1 MSKLT
6 RALGRTLK
14 SNISIYQI
22 DGSGRDSYISY
33 NNGGFWK
40 DNFIS
45 GKNKQRT
52 SAPRRKYTLIS
63 LTRNPPP
70 FKYWSDGSGR
80 DSYISYNEGGLVQK
94 FTANNSIEL
103 SSYLRNDN
111 SVNNRS
117 KRGFMGK
124 AEKKEQ
130 RILKGIERNVTKRL
144 YEKDKRKYLP
154 LLRKTFCFNNNRDT
168 MLRSYSSMNL
178 YEKSHNDIKKKENI
192 IPSVKKNIIIIK
204 KIKINK
210 K

>member
-6 RALGRTLK
+6 RSLGRTVK

-40 DNFIS
+40 DNVIS
-45 GKNKQRT
+45 GKTKQKDCV
-52 SAPRRKYTLIS
+52 PRKKYSLIS

-94 FTANNSIEL
+94 YTANNSIEL

-111 SVNNRS
+111 SVNKSR
-117 KRGFMGK
+117 KCFMGES
-124 AEKKEQ
+124 EKKEQ
-130 RILKGIERNVTKRL
+130 KILKGIERNVTLRL
-144 YEKDKRKYLP
+144 YEKEKRKFLP
-154 LLRKTFCFNNNRDT
+154 LLRRTFCFNNNNRDT
-168 MLRSYSSMNL
+168 MLRSYSSINL
-178 YEKSHNDIKKKENI
+178 YVQSSNDIKKKETVF
-192 IPSVKKNIIIIK
+192 PSVKKNIIIIK
-204 KIKINK
+204 KLKLNK
-210 K
+210 

>member
-1 MSKLT
+1 MSKLK
-6 RALGRTLK
+6 RSLGRTLK

-45 GKNKQRT
+45 GKMKQREAA
-52 SAPRRKYTLIS
+52 SRKKYSLIS

-117 KRGFMGK
+117 KRSFMGE

-130 RILKGIERNVTKRL
+130 
-144 YEKDKRKYLP
+144 
-154 LLRKTFCFNNNRDT
+154 
-168 MLRSYSSMNL
+168 
-178 YEKSHNDIKKKENI
+178 
-192 IPSVKKNIIIIK
+192 
-204 KIKINK
+204 KI
-210 K
+210 

>member
-6 RALGRTLK
+6 RSLGRTLK

-45 GKNKQRT
+45 GKMKQREAA
-52 SAPRRKYTLIS
+52 SRKKYSLIS

-117 KRGFMGK
+117 KRSFMGE

-130 RILKGIERNVTKRL
+130 KILKGIERNVTSRL
-144 YEKDKRKYLP
+144 YEKEKKKYLP
-154 LLRKTFCFNNNRDT
+154 LLRRTFCFNKNRST

-178 YEKSHNDIKKKENI
+178 HNDNI
-192 IPSVKKNIIIIK
+192 NRQYAMLATGIILLEDSVNHLKGELA
-204 KIKINK
+204 
-210 K
+210 